1 MISMCIIFI
10 KMSDITSLTT
20 GLFTMHFALLAYLK
34 VLRVSLWLELEG
46 EMATILIKMF
56 ITYLSIINSTLIK
69 YCIHI
74 YIINIL

>member
-46 EMATILIKMF
+46 EMATNLIKLF
-56 ITYLSIINSTLIK
+56 INQIYLLLIA
-69 YCIHI
+69 H
-74 YIINIL
+74 